1 MGLRE
6 SKLLEKIISTFCAS
20 LIPALINLGAILLYE
35 YLFGIN
41 QLEDDIAWVVTIVGI
56 ISTIISYIIIYGI
69 LPRFRRIRQLGKYEG
84 RWLEI
89 IPHTD
94 SNRPYSIIDFTFNQ
108 SSLKYELNGF
118 NFHKDL
124 KSGVFF
130 EAYRFIERT
139 FRNGFYYITNPTSEH
154 KNGLGKLCFVKP
166 NYDKIVRAEGYFFD
180 SGIDDCSKK
189 YYTILIKLDKKFYK
203 EIIKK
208 KNGFSE
214 AKDSTDAQ
222 TFRNSTVL
230 PAVNSYKEFNSLSPT
245 QVIQL
250 CKNYAQEQMDAY
262 ETMHNDGKKEN
273 SCPCTKKQTKSEN
286 I

>member
-6 SKLLEKIISTFCAS
+6 SKLWEKIISTFCAS
-20 LIPALINLGAILLYE
+20 LIPALNNLGALLLYKHL
-35 YLFGIN
+35 YGIEK
-41 QLEDDIAWVVTIVGI
+41 LDDDIALIVTIVGI
-56 ISTIISYIIIYGI
+56 ISTIISYIIIFGL
-69 LPRFRRIRQLGKYEG
+69 LPRSRTIRQLGKYEG

-89 IPHTD
+89 IPRTD

-108 SSLKYELNGF
+108 ATLKYELNGF
-118 NFHKDL
+118 NFHEDL

-189 YYTILIKLDKKFYK
+189 YYTILVKLDRKFYK
-203 EIIKK
+203 NVFRKIL
-208 KNGFSE
+208 SE
-214 AKDSTDAQ
+214 KLKDTTILEKIPNISKI
-222 TFRNSTVL
+222 NSFGKFKT
-230 PAVNSYKEFNSLSPT
+230 LSPE
-245 QVIQL
+245 QVMIL
-250 CKNYAQEQMDAY
+250 CKDFAELQKKEYMA
-262 ETMHNDGKKEN
+262 MHNDGLKK
-273 SCPCTKKQTKSEN
+273 SGCPCTKKQPAQEN
-286 I
+286 T